1 MTAAF
6 PMKAGASTTLISFNA
21 MPISRRVGTTQRHAR
36 VRRRIHARRCHDSA
50 VDYLFFVR
58 PMNAR
63 IATAILLA
71 ACPFATA
78 LADTKVVL
86 PHSQRFADTGRDF
99 LLETTIPGDFK
110 TLEGIVWGLLT
121 LSSQCPDKQFSSYFF
136 PDAISSTSPGE
147 GAQPLY
153 MYFRGLRRDGRKVIL
168 RFTGDANRYLNNT
181 AAIQE
186 LVKGPLEATIR
197 LHTNKSTTVYY
208 EIDGE
213 IVEEWDA

>member
-1 MTAAF
+1 MNYEMKTDRAIAA
-6 PMKAGASTTLISFNA
+6 
-21 MPISRRVGTTQRHAR
+21 
-36 VRRRIHARRCHDSA
+36 RCLS
-50 VDYLFFVR
+50 LVR

-71 ACPFATA
+71 TCPFAAA

-86 PHSQRFADTGRDF
+86 PHAQRFADTGRDF

-121 LSSQCPDKQFSSYFF
+121 LSSQCPDKQFSSYFY
-136 PDAISSTSPGE
+136 PDALSSTSPGE

-186 LVKGPLEATIR
+186 LVKGALEATIR

-208 EIDGE
+208 EIDGQ

>member
-1 MTAAF
+1 MKYEMKTDRAIAA
-6 PMKAGASTTLISFNA
+6 SCLS
-21 MPISRRVGTTQRHAR
+21 
-36 VRRRIHARRCHDSA
+36 
-50 VDYLFFVR
+50 LVR

-63 IATAILLA
+63 IATVILLVS
-71 ACPFATA
+71 CPFSTA

-86 PHSQRFADTGRDF
+86 PHAQRFADTGRDF

-121 LSSQCPDKQFSSYFF
+121 F
-136 PDAISSTSPGE
+136 
-147 GAQPLY
+147 
-153 MYFRGLRRDGRKVIL
+153 
-168 RFTGDANRYLNNT
+168 NT

-186 LVKGPLEATIR
+186 LVKGALEATIR

-208 EIDGE
+208 EIDGQ

>member
-1 MTAAF
+1 LLAR
-6 PMKAGASTTLISFNA
+6 SLIL
-21 MPISRRVGTTQRHAR
+21 
-36 VRRRIHARRCHDSA
+36 C
-50 VDYLFFVR
+50 LVR

-63 IATAILLA
+63 IVTAILLA
-71 ACPFATA
+71 TCPLVTA

-86 PHSQRFADTGRDF
+86 PHSQRFAETGRDF

-110 TLEGIVWGLLT
+110 TLEGVVWGLLT
-121 LSSQCPDKQFSSYFF
+121 LSSQCPNKDFSAPFF
-136 PDAISSTSPGE
+136 RDTISSTSPGE

-153 MYFRGLRRDGRKVIL
+153 TSFRGLRRNGRKVIL
-168 RFTGDANRYLNNT
+168 RFTGDANRYLNST

-186 LVKGPLEATIR
+186 LVKGALEGTIR

>member
-1 MTAAF
+1 MKDEMKTDRGIAA
-6 PMKAGASTTLISFNA
+6 SCLS
-21 MPISRRVGTTQRHAR
+21 
-36 VRRRIHARRCHDSA
+36 
-50 VDYLFFVR
+50 LVR

-63 IATAILLA
+63 IATVISLVT
-71 ACPFATA
+71 CPFATT

-121 LSSQCPDKQFSSYFF
+121 LSSQCPDKQFSSFFF
-136 PDAISSTSPGE
+136 PDALSSSSQGE

-168 RFTGDANRYLNNT
+168 RFTGDANRSLNNT
-181 AAIQE
+181 AAIQD

-197 LHTNKSTTVYY
+197 LPTNKSTTVYY
-208 EIDGE
+208 ELDGE

>member
-1 MTAAF
+1 VEHHCWRERGLTIQARKDHFSLAR
-6 PMKAGASTTLISFNA
+6 SLILCLVRA
-21 MPISRRVGTTQRHAR
+21 MNI
-36 VRRRIHARRCHDSA
+36 RI
-50 VDYLFFVR
+50 V
-58 PMNAR
+58 
-63 IATAILLA
+63 IAILLA
-71 ACPFATA
+71 TSPFATA
-78 LADTKVVL
+78 LANTKVVL

-121 LSSQCPDKQFSSYFF
+121 LSSQCPNKQFSSYFL
-136 PDAISSTSPGE
+136 PDGISSSSQAE

-153 MYFRGLRRDGRKVIL
+153 MYFRGLRRDGKKVVL
-168 RFTGDANRYLNNT
+168 RFTADANRYLNNT

-197 LHTNKSTTVYY
+197 LHTSKSTTVYY

>member
-1 MTAAF
+1 MDT
-6 PMKAGASTTLISFNA
+6 
-21 MPISRRVGTTQRHAR
+21 
-36 VRRRIHARRCHDSA
+36 
-50 VDYLFFVR
+50 
-58 PMNAR
+58 R

-71 ACPFATA
+71 TWTSAAA

-86 PHSQRFADTGRDF
+86 PHAERFAETGRDF

-121 LSSQCPDKQFSSYFF
+121 LSSQCPDKHFSSPFV

-168 RFTGDANRYLNNT
+168 CFTGD
-181 AAIQE
+181 
-186 LVKGPLEATIR
+186 P
-197 LHTNKSTTVYY
+197 SY
-208 EIDGE
+208 EYSGNG
-213 IVEEWDA
+213 AL

>member
-1 MTAAF
+1 
-6 PMKAGASTTLISFNA
+6 
-21 MPISRRVGTTQRHAR
+21 
-36 VRRRIHARRCHDSA
+36 
-50 VDYLFFVR
+50 
-58 PMNAR
+58 MNIR

-71 ACPFATA
+71 ASPFTTA

-86 PHSQRFADTGRDF
+86 PDSQRFADTGRDF

-110 TLEGIVWGLLT
+110 TLEGVVWGSLT
-121 LSSQCPDKQFSSYFF
+121 LSSQCPNKNFSSPFF
-136 PDAISSTSPGE
+136 PDAISSTSQGE

-153 MYFRGLRRDGRKVIL
+153 IYFRGLRRDGRKVIL

-186 LVKGPLEATIR
+186 LVKGALEATIK
-197 LHTNKSTTVYY
+197 LHTNKSAMVYY

>member
-1 MTAAF
+1 MQYEMKTDRAIAARWL
-6 PMKAGASTTLISFNA
+6 SL
-21 MPISRRVGTTQRHAR
+21 
-36 VRRRIHARRCHDSA
+36 
-50 VDYLFFVR
+50 VR
-58 PMNAR
+58 PMNTC

-71 ACPFATA
+71 ACPFTT
-78 LADTKVVL
+78 LKADTKVIL
-86 PHSQRFADTGRDF
+86 PHYQRFADTGRDF

-121 LSSQCPDKQFSSYFF
+121 LSLQCPDKQFSSYFF
-136 PDAISSTSPGE
+136 PDALSSTSPGE

-153 MYFRGLRRDGRKVIL
+153 MYFRGLRRDGRKVVL

-186 LVKGPLEATIR
+186 LVKGALEATIR

-208 EIDGE
+208 EIDGQ

>member
-1 MTAAF
+1 LRACKDHFSLAR
-6 PMKAGASTTLISFNA
+6 SLILCLA
-21 MPISRRVGTTQRHAR
+21 
-36 VRRRIHARRCHDSA
+36 
-50 VDYLFFVR
+50 R
-58 PMNAR
+58 PMNTR
-63 IATAILLA
+63 IATAIMLA
-71 ACPFATA
+71 TCPFATS

-86 PHSQRFADTGRDF
+86 PYYQRFADTGRDF
-99 LLETTIPGDFK
+99 LLKTTIPGDFK
-110 TLEGIVWGLLT
+110 TLEGVVWGLLT

-136 PDAISSTSPGE
+136 PDALSSTSHFE
-147 GAQPLY
+147 SAQPLY

-186 LVKGPLEATIR
+186 LVKGPLEGTIR

-208 EIDGE
+208 ELDGQ